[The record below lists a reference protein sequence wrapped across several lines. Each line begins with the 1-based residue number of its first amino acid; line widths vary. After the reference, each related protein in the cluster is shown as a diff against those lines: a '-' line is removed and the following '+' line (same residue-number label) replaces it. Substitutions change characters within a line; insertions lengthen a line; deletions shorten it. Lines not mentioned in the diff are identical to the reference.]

1 MLDRQAFEALDRADP
16 LGGKRSEFLV
26 PEGLV
31 YLDGNS
37 LGALPARVPA
47 RLERV
52 VREEWGRGLIGSW
65 NASGWI
71 DLPRCVGAKIARL
84 VGAGADEV
92 IACDSTSV
100 NLFKVLAAAL
110 GLLPER
116 RVIVS
121 DGDNFP
127 TDLYVAEGV
136 RDLLGRGHEMRLVDA
151 GDIEGAIDEGTA
163 LLLLTGVDYRTG
175 ALHDMERLT
184 RAAHDK
190 GALVVWDLAHS
201 AGAMPLD
208 LDGLEVDFAV
218 GCGYKYL
225 NGGPGAP
232 AFVFVARRH
241 LARVTPALTGWMG
254 HRAPFAFD
262 ARYAP
267 SDDIRK
273 LTAGTPP
280 VLAMAALD
288 EALEVFA
295 DVDLRQV
302 REKSARLGDLFIS
315 LADPLC
321 KEHGLRL
328 VSPRDSAKRGSQVA
342 FAHPEGYAIVQAL
355 IESGVVG
362 DFRAP
367 DVMRFGFAPL
377 YLRYVDIFDAAERLA
392 AVLREERWRDP
403 RFRAR
408 AAVT

>member
-1 MLDRQAFEALDRADP
+1 MRDREACEALDRGDP
-16 LGGKRSEFLV
+16 LGGKRGEFLL
-26 PEGLV
+26 PEGLI

-52 VREEWGRGLIGSW
+52 VREEWGQRLIRSW
-65 NASGWI
+65 NDSGWI
-71 DLPRCVGAKIARL
+71 DLPRQVGAKIARL
-84 VGAGADEV
+84 IGAGPDEV
-92 IACDSTSV
+92 VACDSTSV

-110 GLLPER
+110 ALLPER
-116 RVIVS
+116 RVLVS

-127 TDLYVAEGV
+127 TDLYVAEGL
-136 RDLLGRGHEMRLVDA
+136 RDLLGRGHTLRLPRA
-151 GDIEGAIDEGTA
+151 EAIAEAIDEDTA
-163 LLLLTGVDYRTG
+163 AVMLTGVDYRTG

-184 RAAHDK
+184 RAAHDR

-208 LDGLEVDFAV
+208 LHGLGVDFAV

-241 LARVTPALTGWMG
+241 IARVTPALTGWMG

-262 ARYAP
+262 VGYAP

-288 EALEVFA
+288 EALEVFG
-295 DVDLRQV
+295 DVDLGQV
-302 REKSARLGDLFIS
+302 REKSLRLGDLFIE
-315 LADPLC
+315 LAEPLC
-321 KEHGLRL
+321 EAHGLRL
-328 VSPRDSAKRGSQVA
+328 VSPREGARRGSQVA

-355 IESGVVG
+355 IEAGVVG

-367 DVMRFGFAPL
+367 DVLRFGLAPL
-377 YLRYVDIFDAAERLA
+377 YLRYVDVFDAAARLG
-392 AVLREERWRDP
+392 AVLREGRFREP
-403 RFRAR
+403 RFGQRAR
-408 AAVT
+408 VT